1 MANFLRARF
10 PGWIR
15 FAVLLLFLAAA
26 LLPFYWL
33 FVTSLKDRQEI
44 YGDVLT
50 LWPANLTWNNYI
62 ETFRTSDFLGY
73 FKNSLI
79 VSLSSGL
86 LVLIVSIFGG
96 YALARY
102 RFRGKGVILLIFL
115 TTQMVPVMILLV
127 PLFIVFGKLALLNT
141 LGALIITY
149 TALNIPFCLI
159 TMSGFFQQTP
169 VALEEAA
176 MIDGCSRLSTVARIT
191 LPIMLPGLVAT
202 FVFAFMGAWNDLFFG
217 VMFTT
222 SEHVKT
228 VPVGLNGFVQKFDVN
243 WGEMSAGGMVSL
255 IPVAIL
261 FALIQR
267 YIVSGLSQ
275 GAVKG

>member
-1 MANFLRARF
+1 MASYLRARF
-10 PGWIR
+10 PGYVR
-15 FAVLLLFLAAA
+15 FVLLSAFLLGT

-33 FVTSLKDRQEI
+33 FVTSLKDRLEI
-44 YGDVLT
+44 YGPVLT
-50 LWPANLTWNNYI
+50 LWPSNPTWANYI
-62 ETFRTSDFLGY
+62 ETFRTSDFLTY
-73 FKNSLI
+73 FLNSLI
-79 VSLSSGL
+79 ISVSSGL
-86 LVLIVSIFGG
+86 LVLVVSIFGG

-102 RFRGKGVILLIFL
+102 RFRGKGFLLLVFL
-115 TTQMVPVMILLV
+115 TTQMVPVMVLLV
-127 PLFIVFGKLALLNT
+127 PLFIVFGKLELLNT
-141 LGALIITY
+141 LSVLVITY
-149 TALNIPFCLI
+149 TAINIPFCLI

-176 MIDGCSRLSTVARIT
+176 MIDGCGRFMTVLLIT

-202 FVFAFMGAWNDLFFG
+202 FVFAFTGAWNDLFFG

-228 VPVGLNGFVQKFDVN
+228 VPVGLNSFVQKFDVN
-243 WGEMSAGGMVSL
+243 WGEMSAGGMLSL

-261 FALIQR
+261 FAIVQR
-267 YIVSGLSQ
+267 YIVAGLSQ